1 MKNKLNIC
9 ICQLIK
15 DEQRYIEEWIDYYLN
30 LGISYFVLFEDW
42 NSTSHKDVLKKYGD
56 KIILH
61 RLLDIANDKEKEEL
75 KGNNLRQKVIW
86 KIFYR
91 LYKDKFDCC
100 FFIDP
105 DEFIECNKEQFFDEI
120 LEFASKEQY
129 PQVKF
134 IKYTWKIMTSNG
146 YIKDPAPNK
155 KYSIINTYT
164 EPLKEDY
171 KEYINRCNRQLHN
184 HEEIDDYNLN
194 TKNLIYLYKL
204 DSYKDF
210 KDIPHNVFTIT
221 DYVLSDY
228 KLRHYPLKS
237 FEEFT
242 DKIFNKGEQ
251 IDASFSRKLD
261 FFFKINKDLISKKNE
276 LIKPFEN
283 IEYKYNTY

>member
-1 MKNKLNIC
+1 MKQLNIC
-9 ICQLIK
+9 ICQLIM

-30 LGISYFVLFEDW
+30 LGISCFVLFEDW
-42 NSTSHKDVLKKYGD
+42 NSTSHKEVLAKYGD
-56 KIILH
+56 KVILH
-61 RLLDIANDKEKEEL
+61 RLLDIANDEEREEL
-75 KGNNLRQKVIW
+75 KGNNLRQEVVW

-105 DEFIECNKEQFFDEI
+105 DEFLESDKEHFFAEIE
-120 LEFASKEQY
+120 EFASKEEY

-134 IKYTWKIMTSNG
+134 VKYMWKIMTSNG
-146 YIKDPAPNK
+146 HIKDPAPGK
-155 KYSIINTYT
+155 KYSVYEIYS
-164 EPLKEDY
+164 EPLDEDY
-171 KEYINRCNRQLHN
+171 DEYIARCNQQLKDG
-184 HEEIDDYNLN
+184 EEVDDYNLN
-194 TKNLIYLYKL
+194 LKNLVYLYKL

-210 KDIPHNVFTIT
+210 KDIPHNVFTVS

-228 KLRHYPLKS
+228 RLRHYPLKS

-261 FFFKINKDLISKKNE
+261 FFFKINKDLISQKDE

-283 IEYKYNTY
+283 MQYKYNTY